1 MKEECNIMTLT
12 SMISD
17 LMDEVKSLKV
27 KIEGLSETAAA
38 PPERK
43 RRILNTGQVCL
54 LLDKSPLT
62 IYRMVKKGQLIGYKK
77 GKEYYFFEDEVMKIL
92 ESARVAGPNDAS

>member
-1 MKEECNIMTLT
+1 MKEECDIVTLT

-38 PPERK
+38 PPKRK

-77 GKEYYFFEDEVMKIL
+77 GKEYYFFEDEVMKTL
-92 ESARVAGPNDAS
+92 ENSRVTGTNLP

>member
-1 MKEECNIMTLT
+1 MKEECDIVTLT

-77 GKEYYFFEDEVMKIL
+77 GKEYYFFEDEVMKTL
-92 ESARVAGPNDAS
+92 ENSRVTGTNLL